1 MLGLGGLAAWEEPR
15 ILEHGCARSA
25 LAAVRQA
32 ANEAAERLG
41 HEQLVAREPQQC
53 VAIVGGPG
61 GAGGEPR
68 DARDRL
74 GVERDEDAGDAVG
87 WVEVLV
93 VQEPASQSP

>member
-1 MLGLGGLAAWEEPR
+1 MLGVLGLAGLAAWEEPR
-15 ILEHGCARSA
+15 ILEPGCARSA

-41 HEQLVAREPQQC
+41 HEHLVAGEPQQC
-53 VAIVGGPG
+53 VAFV
-61 GAGGEPR
+61 GEPDVAGAEPG

-87 WVEVLV
+87 RVEVLV
-93 VQEPASQSP
+93 VQ